1 MAGISCTKNSKVYHK
16 NHLKYDYLFNY
27 KELPV
32 YRCNQLAGLR
42 SSEGCNQ
49 AGVPLGMDQTRIE
62 DRGISKLLIYMLL
75 FYSD

>member
-1 MAGISCTKNSKVYHK
+1 MAGISCTKNSKVYYK

-32 YRCNQLAGLR
+32 YRCNQLAGR
-42 SSEGCNQ
+42 RISEGGKQ